1 MHLTDAG
8 LVTWGEDGLQ
18 GARKRSQ
25 GWRTTITH
33 DVALSP
39 ELVLIS
45 LSWVQTRRT
54 VSNWHSYL
62 TGTITLK
69 SQIR

>member
-1 MHLTDAG
+1 MHLRDEG
-8 LVTWGEDGLQ
+8 FVTRGEDGLQ

-45 LSWVQTRRT
+45 FSWVQTRRT
-54 VSNWHSYL
+54 VSSWHGYL
-62 TGTITLK
+62 EVTD
-69 SQIR
+69 

>member
-1 MHLTDAG
+1 MHLRDEG
-8 LVTWGEDGLQ
+8 FVTRGEDGLQ
-18 GARKRSQ
+18 RSQ

-45 LSWVQTRRT
+45 FSWVQTRRT
-54 VSNWHSYL
+54 VSSWHGYL
-62 TGTITLK
+62 EVTD
-69 SQIR
+69 